1 MRVVITRNHLVD
13 RAGHST
19 RMSLRPVPSGLETAG
34 DVDLVEAWRMPGD
47 DRLLWMRGVTTSY
60 RVDPVSE
67 YVIGV
72 THGRAYRLRRGR
84 STRIVRP
91 GQLVVLDPALPHSGS
106 PAERGPWAGRLLV
119 VELPDFRDALFD
131 EDDALLDLAFPGP
144 VIGDPHL
151 TRRFLALHR
160 DAARGTSALEWQSTL
175 LAFFADL
182 AARSP
187 SARPRRSRTAR
198 DDPAVR
204 RAVEYLHND
213 ISRNISLEELAAVAG
228 AAKYRL
234 ARQFKDAMG
243 VPPHTYQVALRVRL
257 ARRLLE
263 RGVRAR
269 DVAAL
274 AGFADQSHL
283 NRHFRPRLGMTPG
296 QYARATAS
304 TRCGTGPSP
313 SDTAPVSP
321 RSD

>member
-72 THGRAYRLRRGR
+72 THGRAYRLHRGR
-84 STRIVRP
+84 STRIVRT

-119 VELPDFRDALFD
+119 VELRDFRDALFD

-187 SARPRRSRTAR
+187 SAGPRRSRTAR

-204 RAVEYLHND
+204 RAVEYLHTTSAAT
-213 ISRNISLEELAAVAG
+213 SRWTSWRPWPGRPSIGSPASSRTPWASHPTPI
-228 AAKYRL
+228 RL
-234 ARQFKDAMG
+234 RCASDS
-243 VPPHTYQVALRVRL
+243 
-257 ARRLLE
+257 
-263 RGVRAR
+263 
-269 DVAAL
+269 L
-274 AGFADQSHL
+274 AGSSSAAYAPGMS
-283 NRHFRPRLGMTPG
+283 RHWQGSPI
-296 QYARATAS
+296 RATSTATSGPAS
-304 TRCGTGPSP
+304 
-313 SDTAPVSP
+313 A
-321 RSD
+321 